1 MIDNRLKELR
11 EQKGL
16 TQKQLSELSGVS
28 LSLIIKL
35 ERGARKINNAQL
47 INIKRIADVLECSIE
62 DLILEVDECKINC

>member
-11 EQKGL
+11 EKKGI
-16 TQKQLSELSGVS
+16 TQKQLSELSCVS